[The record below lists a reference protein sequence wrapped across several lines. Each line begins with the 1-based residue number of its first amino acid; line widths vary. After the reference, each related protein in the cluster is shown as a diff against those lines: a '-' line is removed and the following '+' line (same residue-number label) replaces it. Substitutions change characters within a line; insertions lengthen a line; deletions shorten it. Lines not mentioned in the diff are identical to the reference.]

1 MKPRTSRAAKR
12 DEYTEQTGPGRL
24 VRRRRP
30 YDCPTKGHSDLE
42 FRILGPLEVIRGE
55 RVLPLGSP
63 KQRALLGILLV
74 HANEPIPRERL
85 IEELW
90 GDAAP
95 RTVNSVLSVYLS
107 RLRRLLADGTSERL
121 LLTQAAGYVLRVP
134 PEGLDAHRFEA
145 LLEQGRRELASGE
158 ADRASMTLRDALA
171 LWRGPALAD
180 HAFEP
185 FAQSEIA
192 RLEELRLTALE
203 GRIEADLALGRQDS
217 LVAELETLVAAHPY
231 REGLRAQLML
241 ALYRSGRQAE
251 ALETYRRARRTF
263 SEELGIEPGPRLQEI
278 ERAILRH
285 DPSLEAPGPEA
296 PGAREEQRIEAVSWR
311 RRFPTRWAIALGAV
325 LLVIATPLVVIAR
338 DSSSRSSAPVEL
350 VGDSVAVI
358 DPESDTIVGEIPVGG
373 RPTGPAVG
381 EGSVWVGNRDD
392 NTLLRIDPKSL
403 DVVRTIGLR
412 VAPTDVRVG
421 AGSVWVLSDW
431 ALLRVDPSIND
442 VVDTVPLPRDS
453 AGQRRWIDMEVGANA
468 VFLSGRHEAVIRI
481 DSGATSIASVRRRPV
496 SMIAYGEDALW
507 AITGYELDTIE
518 RIDPKTNAVE
528 TIPLG
533 RIGETSG
540 WRYRMAVGEGAIWVL
555 APASL
560 WRIDSTTKRFVGS
573 VPLGHSEEG
582 SSVATG
588 DGAVW
593 VANPEGILLRVDPD
607 SQSVAKTIP
616 LGTLIYPA
624 DAYAAVAVG
633 EGSVWVAVTSFA
645 S

>member
-1 MKPRTSRAAKR
+1 M
-12 DEYTEQTGPGRL
+12 
-24 VRRRRP
+24 
-30 YDCPTKGHSDLE
+30 
-42 FRILGPLEVIRGE
+42 
-55 RVLPLGSP
+55 
-63 KQRALLGILLV
+63 
-74 HANEPIPRERL
+74 HANEPVPRERL
-85 IEELW
+85 IEDLW

-95 RTVNSVLSVYLS
+95 KTVNAALSVYLS
-107 RLRRLLADGTSERL
+107 RLRRLLVDGTGEQL
-121 LLTQAAGYVLRVP
+121 LLTQAAGYVLQVP
-134 PEGLDAHRFEA
+134 PDKLDVHRFKA
-145 LLEQGRRELASGE
+145 LLERGRRELAGGE
-158 ADRASMTLRDALA
+158 AERASATLREALA
-171 LWRGPALAD
+171 LWRGPPLAD
-180 HAFEP
+180 LALEP

-192 RLEELRLTALE
+192 RLEELRLAALE
-203 GRIEADLALGRQDS
+203 ARIEADLALGRQDS
-217 LVAELETLVAAHPY
+217 LVPELETLVAAHPY
-231 REGLRAQLML
+231 REGLPAQLML
-241 ALYRSGRQAE
+241 ALYRTGRQAE

-263 SEELGIEPGPRLQEI
+263 SEELGLEPGPRLREL
-278 ERAILRH
+278 EGAILRH
-285 DPSLEAPGPEA
+285 DSSLETPRPVGLRTQA
-296 PGAREEQRIEAVSWR
+296 EESTEMVRQQ
-311 RRFPTRWAIALGAV
+311 RRFPARRTLALATALVLAIAAA
-325 LLVIATPLVVIAR
+325 LVAAAR
-338 DSSSRSSAPVEL
+338 DPSGGAPAPLEL

-358 DPESDTIVGEIPVGG
+358 DPETDSIVGEIPVGG

-392 NTLLRIDPKSL
+392 NTLLRIDPRSL
-403 DVVRTIGLR
+403 DVVRTIGLG
-412 VAPTDVRVG
+412 VTPTEVEVG

-442 VVDTVPLPRDS
+442 VVDTIPLPRDS
-453 AGQRRWIDMEVGANA
+453 GQRRWSDMEAGANA
-468 VFLSGRHEAVIRI
+468 VFLSGRAEAVIRI
-481 DSGATSIASVRRRPV
+481 DSGATSFASVRRPPV
-496 SMIAYGEDALW
+496 WAIAYGEDALW

-518 RIDPKTNAVE
+518 RIDPNTNAVE

-555 APASL
+555 APTSL

-624 DAYAAVAVG
+624 DPYDALAVG

>member
-1 MKPRTSRAAKR
+1 M
-12 DEYTEQTGPGRL
+12 
-24 VRRRRP
+24 
-30 YDCPTKGHSDLE
+30 
-42 FRILGPLEVIRGE
+42 
-55 RVLPLGSP
+55 
-63 KQRALLGILLV
+63 

-85 IEELW
+85 IEDLW

-95 RTVNSVLSVYLS
+95 KTVNSVLNVYLS
-107 RLRRLLADGTSERL
+107 RLRRLLADGTGKQL
-121 LLTQAAGYVLRVP
+121 LVTQAAGYVLSVR
-134 PEGLDAHRFEA
+134 PEGLDARRFES
-145 LLEQGRRELASGE
+145 LLERGRRELASSE
-158 ADRASMTLRDALA
+158 AERASATLRNALA
-171 LWRGPALAD
+171 LWRGAALAD
-180 HAFEP
+180 LAFES
-185 FAQSEIA
+185 FAQPEIA

-203 GRIEADLALGRQDS
+203 TRIEADLALVRHDS

-251 ALETYRRARRTF
+251 ALETYRRARRAF
-263 SEELGIEPGPRLQEI
+263 SEELGIEPGHRLQEL
-278 ERAILRH
+278 EGAILRH
-285 DPSLEAPGPEA
+285 DSSLETPRPVGLRTRA
-296 PGAREEQRIEAVSWR
+296 EESTEMVRQQ
-311 RRFPTRWAIALGAV
+311 RRFPARRTLALATALVLAIAAA
-325 LLVIATPLVVIAR
+325 LVAAAR
-338 DSSSRSSAPVEL
+338 DPSGGAPAPLEL

-358 DPESDTIVGEIPVGG
+358 DPGTDTIVGEIPVGG

-392 NTLLRIDPKSL
+392 NTLLRIDPRSL
-403 DVVRTIGLR
+403 DLVRTIGLG
-412 VAPTDVRVG
+412 VAPTDVEVG

-431 ALLRVDPSIND
+431 ALIRVDPAIND
-442 VVDTVPLPRDS
+442 VVDTVRLPRGS
-453 AGQRRWIDMEVGANA
+453 GPGRWSHMEVGANA
-468 VFLSGRHEAVIRI
+468 VFVCSCDGPPGPVIRI
-481 DSGATSIASVRRRPV
+481 NAAATSVGTVRRSAVR
-496 SMIAYGEDALW
+496 MIAYGEGALW
-507 AITGYELDTIE
+507 AITGYEFDTIE

-560 WRIDSTTKRFVGS
+560 WRIDSTTKRFVAS

-593 VANPEGILLRVDPD
+593 VAKPEGILLRVDPD
-607 SQSVAKTIP
+607 SQTVAKTLP

-624 DAYAAVAVG
+624 DPWDALAVG
-633 EGSVWVAVTSFA
+633 EGSVWVAVTSFG

>member
-1 MKPRTSRAAKR
+1 
-12 DEYTEQTGPGRL
+12 
-24 VRRRRP
+24 
-30 YDCPTKGHSDLE
+30 
-42 FRILGPLEVIRGE
+42 
-55 RVLPLGSP
+55 
-63 KQRALLGILLV
+63 V

-85 IEELW
+85 IEDLW

-95 RTVNSVLSVYLS
+95 KTVNAVLSVYLS
-107 RLRRLLADGTSERL
+107 RLRRLLADGTSEQL
-121 LLTQAAGYVLRVP
+121 LLKEAAGYVLRVP

-145 LLEQGRRELASGE
+145 LLEQGRRQLASGE
-158 ADRASMTLRDALA
+158 ADCGSMTLRDALA

-180 HAFEP
+180 LAFEP

-203 GRIEADLALGRQDS
+203 ARIEADLALGRQDS

-241 ALYRSGRQAE
+241 ALYRDGRQAE
-251 ALETYRRARRTF
+251 ALEMYRRARRTF
-263 SEELGIEPGPRLQEI
+263 SEELGIEPGRRLQEL
-278 ERAILRH
+278 EGAILRH
-285 DPSLEAPGPEA
+285 DSSLETPRPVGLR
-296 PGAREEQRIEAVSWR
+296 ARAEESTEMVRQQ
-311 RRFPTRWAIALGAV
+311 RRFPARRTLALATALVLAIAAA
-325 LLVIATPLVVIAR
+325 LLAAAR
-338 DSSSRSSAPVEL
+338 DPSGGAPAPLEL
-350 VGDSVAVI
+350 VGNSVAVI
-358 DPESDTIVGEIPVGG
+358 DPATDTIVGEIPVGG

-403 DVVRTIGLR
+403 DVVRTIGLG

-453 AGQRRWIDMEVGANA
+453 GQRRWIDMEVGANA

-582 SSVATG
+582 SSLATG

-593 VANPEGILLRVDPD
+593 VAKPEGILLRVDPD

-624 DAYAAVAVG
+624 DAYAALAVG

>member
-1 MKPRTSRAAKR
+1 M
-12 DEYTEQTGPGRL
+12 
-24 VRRRRP
+24 
-30 YDCPTKGHSDLE
+30 
-42 FRILGPLEVIRGE
+42 
-55 RVLPLGSP
+55 
-63 KQRALLGILLV
+63 

-85 IEELW
+85 IEDLW

-95 RTVNSVLSVYLS
+95 KTVNSVLNVYLS
-107 RLRRLLADGTSERL
+107 RLRRLLADGTGKQL
-121 LLTQAAGYVLRVP
+121 LVTQAAGYVLSVR
-134 PEGLDAHRFEA
+134 PEGLDARRFES
-145 LLEQGRRELASGE
+145 LLERGRRELASGE
-158 ADRASMTLRDALA
+158 AERASATLRNALA
-171 LWRGPALAD
+171 LWRGAALAD
-180 HAFEP
+180 IAFES
-185 FAQSEIA
+185 FAQPEIA

-203 GRIEADLALGRQDS
+203 TRIEADLALVRHDS

-251 ALETYRRARRTF
+251 ALETYRRARRAF
-263 SEELGIEPGPRLQEI
+263 SEELGVEPGHRLQEL
-278 ERAILRH
+278 EGAILRH
-285 DPSLEAPGPEA
+285 DSSLETPRPVGLRTRA
-296 PGAREEQRIEAVSWR
+296 EESTEMVRPQ
-311 RRFPTRWAIALGAV
+311 RRFPARRTLALATALVLAIAAA
-325 LLVIATPLVVIAR
+325 LVAAAR
-338 DSSSRSSAPVEL
+338 DPSGGAPAPLEL

-358 DPESDTIVGEIPVGG
+358 DPGTDTIVGEIPVGG

-392 NTLLRIDPKSL
+392 NTLLRIDPRSL
-403 DVVRTIGLR
+403 DLVRTIGLG
-412 VAPTDVRVG
+412 VAPTDVEVG

-431 ALLRVDPSIND
+431 ALIRVDPAIND
-442 VVDTVPLPRDS
+442 VVDTVPLPRGS
-453 AGQRRWIDMEVGANA
+453 GPGRWSHMEVGANA
-468 VFLSGRHEAVIRI
+468 VFVCSCDGPPGPVIRI
-481 DSGATSIASVRRRPV
+481 NAAATSVVTVRRSAVR
-496 SMIAYGEDALW
+496 MIAYGEGALW
-507 AITGYELDTIE
+507 AITGYESDTIE

-560 WRIDSTTKRFVGS
+560 WRIDSTTKRFVAS

-593 VANPEGILLRVDPD
+593 VAKPEGILLRVDPD

-624 DAYAAVAVG
+624 DPDAALAVG

>member
-1 MKPRTSRAAKR
+1 MRAAKR
-12 DEYTEQTGPGRL
+12 DAYTEQTG
-24 VRRRRP
+24 RRQSRSQTKAE
-30 YDCPTKGHSDLE
+30 YDCPTNGHSDLE
-42 FRILGPLEVIRGE
+42 FRILGSLEVIRGE

-63 KQRALLGILLV
+63 KQRALLSILLV
-74 HANEPIPRERL
+74 HVNESIPRERL

-95 RTVNSVLSVYLS
+95 RTVNAVLSVYLS
-107 RLRRLLADGTSERL
+107 KLRRLLVDGTGEQL
-121 LLTQAAGYVLRVP
+121 LLTQAAGYVLRIR

-145 LLEQGRRELASGE
+145 LSEQGRQELASGE
-158 ADRASMTLRDALA
+158 AYRASMTLRDALA

-185 FAQSEIA
+185 FAQSTIA
-192 RLEELRLTALE
+192 SLEELRLTALE

-285 DPSLEAPGPEA
+285 DPSLELRGPEA
-296 PGAREEQRIEAVSWR
+296 PGARQEPIEAVSWR
-311 RRFPTRWAIALGAV
+311 RRFPTRWAIALAAV
-325 LLVIATPLVVIAR
+325 LVLVIATPLVVIAR

-403 DVVRTIGLR
+403 DVVRTIGLG
-412 VAPTDVRVG
+412 VTPTDVRVG

-453 AGQRRWIDMEVGANA
+453 VGQRRWIDMEVGANA

-518 RIDPKTNAVE
+518 RIDPKTNAVVE
-528 TIPLG
+528 TFPLP

-607 SQSVAKTIP
+607 SQSVVKTIP

-624 DAYAAVAVG
+624 DAYAALAVG